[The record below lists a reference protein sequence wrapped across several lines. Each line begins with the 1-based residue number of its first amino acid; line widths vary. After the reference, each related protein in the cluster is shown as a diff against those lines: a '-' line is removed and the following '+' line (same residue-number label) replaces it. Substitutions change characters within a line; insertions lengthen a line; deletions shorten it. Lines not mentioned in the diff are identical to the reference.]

1 MDAAELI
8 GNILGAAIFI
18 VWLVSMY
25 GWLKQ
30 GGHIPKYVHLMALVL
45 TSLSVGLLLGMTSSG
60 TSSLK
65 VALLFLIVPPAA
77 AYFGWFWLFGPD
89 LRDDKKQ

>member
-8 GNILGAAIFI
+8 ANTIGVAVFI

-30 GGHIPKYVHLMALVL
+30 RVHIPKYVHLMALVL
-45 TSLSVGLLLGMTSSG
+45 TSLSVGSLLAMASTG

-65 VALLFLIVPPAA
+65 VVLLFLFLPPAA
-77 AYFGWFWLFGPD
+77 AYFGWFWLFGPE
-89 LRDDKKQ
+89 LRDDRKQ